1 MKGHYRLIPGRVG
14 PSSKP
19 LEQDQKQTS
28 DPQNRCLSHPINQ
41 QQRSSFITDPLSFSV
56 FLLRS
61 RPSSELWARHCFFF
75 LFFLHLWLLCACSRL
90 PWWWENGARFVFTR
104 HAQQEQRA
112 RRVGRWD
119 RDAQCGVR
127 SSASLC
133 ACQKCRMASCPFDD
147 PPSWWMVK
155 KCVPDQKIVTRWE
168 GDGEEAYEV
177 PLFSSSTSSSQ
188 WVLKFWYYFLMRVSS
203 VYISQCLRSR
213 SAVAGRSAVI
223 SGDAPYLTTYVPQVV
238 NNGWYLF
245 INSASSCN
253 NMQLFL
259 HHFTPVVYRKDV
271 EFS

>member
-1 MKGHYRLIPGRVG
+1 MKGLYRLIPGRVG

-75 LFFLHLWLLCACSRL
+75 FFFFPLWLLCACSRL
-90 PWWWENGARFVFTR
+90 PWCWENGARFVFTR

-127 SSASLC
+127 SRSRVGVPLC
-133 ACQKCRMASCPFDD
+133 VPEWPLALLTTLLHGGWWRSACQTRRLSLAGKEMAP
-147 PPSWWMVK
+147 
-155 KCVPDQKIVTRWE
+155 
-168 GDGEEAYEV
+168 G
-177 PLFSSSTSSSQ
+177 
-188 WVLKFWYYFLMRVSS
+188 
-203 VYISQCLRSR
+203 
-213 SAVAGRSAVI
+213 AVAGRSAVI
-223 SGDAPYLTTYVPQVV
+223 SGDD
-238 NNGWYLF
+238 
-245 INSASSCN
+245 
-253 NMQLFL
+253 
-259 HHFTPVVYRKDV
+259 K
-271 EFS
+271 

>member
-75 LFFLHLWLLCACSRL
+75 SFFLHLWLLCACSRL

-133 ACQKCRMASCPFDD
+133 ACQNGLLPFWR
-147 PPSWWMVK
+147 PSFM
-155 KCVPDQKIVTRWE
+155 E
-168 GDGEEAYEV
+168 DGEEV
-177 PLFSSSTSSSQ
+177 
-188 WVLKFWYYFLMRVSS
+188 RVRPEDCHSLGRRWRGS
-203 VYISQCLRSR
+203 LR

-223 SGDAPYLTTYVPQVV
+223 SGDAD
-238 NNGWYLF
+238 
-245 INSASSCN
+245 
-253 NMQLFL
+253 QLFL
-259 HHFTPVVYRKDV
+259 WIFL
-271 EFS
+271 